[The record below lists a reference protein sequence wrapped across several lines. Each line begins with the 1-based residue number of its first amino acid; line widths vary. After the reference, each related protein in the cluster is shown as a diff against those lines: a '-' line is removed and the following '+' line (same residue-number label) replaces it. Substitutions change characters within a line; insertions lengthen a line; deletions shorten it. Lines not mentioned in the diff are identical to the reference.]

1 VASRPRTARRAAWV
15 ALLVLATALATTIVV
30 MTPWHPLPGAGS
42 LHGDA
47 TRDFTPEQIAR
58 AKRFHNQIRWPF
70 GAGLVIGLAVVGLMG
85 LTGSGA
91 ALVRWGGGRLP
102 WWWLKVVVG
111 VAVISLVM
119 LVAVLPVNVWSETIL
134 RRYGLSTQSW
144 ISWTSDV
151 VKSFTVAVVITSVGL
166 VLLIGLARRFRDWW
180 FVPGALAAFLLV
192 VLASFAYPVV
202 VEPLFNRF
210 TPMQDG
216 PLRTSLLNL
225 AAEDGVH
232 VDQVLVADASRRTT
246 ALNAYVSGFG
256 STRRI
261 VVYDTLLD
269 SSSPEEVRLVVAH
282 ELGHAKNNDV
292 LHGTLIG
299 ALGAAAG
306 VVVLALMLGWPAV
319 LQRSGAGGAGDPA
332 VVALL
337 VTLTSYGAFLVMP
350 VENLVSRH
358 IEARADVHSL
368 DLTHDPAG
376 VVDLERRLAITNL
389 SQLQP
394 NRWLYAWFGSH
405 PTTVDRI
412 ESAREWARV
421 NGVPV
426 PPPSVSP

>member
-1 VASRPRTARRAAWV
+1 VASRPKTARRVAWV
-15 ALLVLATALATTIVV
+15 ALLVLAAALATTIVV
-30 MTPWHPLPGAGS
+30 TTPWHPLPGAGS

-47 TRDFTPEQIAR
+47 ARDFTPEQIAR

-70 GAGLVIGLAVVGLMG
+70 GAGLVIGLVVVGLMG
-85 LTGSGA
+85 LTGNGA

-111 VAVISLVM
+111 VAAISLIL
-119 LVAVLPVNVWSETIL
+119 LVAALPFNVWVETIL
-134 RRYGLSTQSW
+134 RRHGLSTQSW

-151 VKSFTVAVVITSVGL
+151 VKSFAVAVVITSVGL
-166 VLLIGLARRFRDWW
+166 VLLIGLARRFHDWW
-180 FVPGALAAFLLV
+180 FVPGAMAAFLLV

-202 VEPLFNRF
+202 VEPLFNQF

-306 VVVLALMLGWPAV
+306 VVVLALMLGWPAL
-319 LQRSGAGGAGDPA
+319 LQRSGAGGAGDPV

-368 DLTHDPAG
+368 DLTRDPAG
-376 VVDLERRLAITNL
+376 VVGLERRLAITNL

>member
-1 VASRPRTARRAAWV
+1 V
-15 ALLVLATALATTIVV
+15 ALLVLAAALATTIVV
-30 MTPWHPLPGAGS
+30 TTPWHPLPGAGS

>member
-1 VASRPRTARRAAWV
+1 VVLLILAAT
-15 ALLVLATALATTIVV
+15 LAMTIVV
-30 MTPWHPLPGAGS
+30 TTPWHPLSGAGS

-47 TRDFTPEQIAR
+47 ARDFTPEQIAR

-70 GAGLVIGLAVVGLMG
+70 GVGLLIGLVALGLMG
-85 LTGSGA
+85 LTGGGA
-91 ALVRWGGGRLP
+91 ALVRWGGGRLS
-102 WWWLKVVVG
+102 WWWLQVVVG
-111 VAVISLVM
+111 VALVSLV
-119 LVAVLPVNVWSETIL
+119 LLLAALPFNVWSETIQ

-151 VKSFTVAVVITSVGL
+151 VKSFAVAVVITSLGL
-166 VLLIGLARRFRDWW
+166 VLLIGLARRFHDWW
-180 FVPGALAAFLLV
+180 FVPGALAAFMLV

-202 VEPLFNRF
+202 VEPLFNHF

-292 LHGTLIG
+292 LHGTLI
-299 ALGAAAG
+299 AAWERPPG
-306 VVVLALMLGWPAV
+306 SSGW
-319 LQRSGAGGAGDPA
+319 
-332 VVALL
+332 
-337 VTLTSYGAFLVMP
+337 
-350 VENLVSRH
+350 H
-358 IEARADVHSL
+358 
-368 DLTHDPAG
+368 
-376 VVDLERRLAITNL
+376 
-389 SQLQP
+389 
-394 NRWLYAWFGSH
+394 
-405 PTTVDRI
+405 
-412 ESAREWARV
+412 
-421 NGVPV
+421 
-426 PPPSVSP
+426 

>member
-1 VASRPRTARRAAWV
+1 VASRLMTPRRMAWV
-15 ALLVLATALATTIVV
+15 ALLVLAAALATTVIVT
-30 MTPWHPLPGAGS
+30 TPWHPLPGAGS

-47 TRDFTPEQIAR
+47 ARDFTPEQIER
-58 AKRFHNQIRWPF
+58 AKRFHNHIRWPF
-70 GAGLVIGLAVVGLMG
+70 GAGLLLGLVVVGLMG
-85 LTGSGA
+85 LTGGGA
-91 ALVRWGGGRLP
+91 ALIRWSGGLLS
-102 WWWLKVVVG
+102 WWWLKVLVG
-111 VAVISLVM
+111 VALISLVL
-119 LVAVLPVNVWSETIL
+119 LVVALPFNVWSETIL

-144 ISWTSDV
+144 ASWTSDV
-151 VKSFTVAVVITSVGL
+151 VKSYAVAVVITSIGL
-166 VLLIGLARRFRDWW
+166 ILLIGMARRFDDWW
-180 FVPGALAAFLLV
+180 FVPGGLAAFLLV
-192 VLASFAYPVV
+192 LLASFAYPVV
-202 VEPLFNRF
+202 VEPLFNQF

-216 PLRTSLLNL
+216 PLRTSLLTL

-232 VDQVLVADASRRTT
+232 VNEVLVADASRRTT

-269 SSSPEEVRLVVAH
+269 SSSPEEVQLVVAH

-292 LHGTLIG
+292 LHGTLIA

-306 VVVLALMLGWPAV
+306 VAVLALLLGWPAL

-412 ESAREWARV
+412 EGAREWARL
-421 NGVPV
+421 NGMEA

>member
-1 VASRPRTARRAAWV
+1 V